1 VYNATRMKSLLKP
14 VKRLFHLALAVWFAT
29 GVVVGFLAVYPFL
42 HLTLQNARHYSRAQ
56 KVRKVWFNWC
66 LLWGGIRVK
75 QIVEVPLDASKSYI
89 ITPNHTSKL
98 DMITLMGRLGIDFIF
113 MGKDEFKKI
122 PLFGLFFKTIDIP
135 VDFNNAFKSARAYIE
150 ARKRIADGTSITIY
164 PEATIDRHTP
174 KLSPFKDGAF
184 RLAIEMQV
192 DIVPVTAIGH
202 WKLLSDFDKY
212 YFCPGTV
219 IQYVHA
225 PVSTKGLT
233 LKDIPELKQNVFNII
248 ASKLSEYG
256 YKQ

>member
-1 VYNATRMKSLLKP
+1 MNSLLKAA
-14 VKRLFHLALAVWFAT
+14 KRSLFFLLTLWFAT
-29 GVVVGFLAVYPFL
+29 GVVIGFLTVYPFL
-42 HLTLQNARHYSRAQ
+42 HFTLSSPSKYPMAQ
-56 KVRKVWFNWC
+56 KIRKVWFNWC

-75 QIVEVPLDASKSYI
+75 QIVEVPLDRSKTFV

-135 VDFNNAFKSARAYIE
+135 VDFNNAFKSARAYIK
-150 ARKRIADGTSITIY
+150 ARKRIEEGTSITIY

-192 DIVPVTAIGH
+192 DILPVTAIGH

-212 YFCPGTV
+212 YFSPGTV